1 MLEEEDKFLQMVD
14 ITVVAQEERLLVHRL
29 LPAAAAVQRIY
40 AIRATHQMTVYWL
53 PVVAVVL
60 RGTEFRVA
68 VEATA
73 VAAAVDITAVA
84 VVLLGL
90 LLLQWFLP
98 VGHSQQVEQAELQ
111 ITPLLRL
118 PIMDRTELW
127 VLEVMEATS

>member
-73 VAAAVDITAVA
+73 AAAAVDTMVAA
-84 VVLLGL
+84 VVQLGRVQLPAQIQPAARKQLVARAVYQHIRQQHLL
-90 LLLQWFLP
+90 
-98 VGHSQQVEQAELQ
+98 
-111 ITPLLRL
+111 IT
-118 PIMDRTELW
+118 DRTDL
-127 VLEVMEATS
+127 